1 MLPPNPKRRLIGIAF
16 AFTVTLLLGACG
28 NNQQGTG
35 TGTSA
40 TPTAELLRTAT
51 VPVQE
56 QPTTEAQGGAT
67 MTTTS
72 SYPKTGHAPDYSWVA
87 GRVTFTRIQSGC
99 IYVFI
104 DPAEIQAVESPPPTT
119 TGGISG
125 PIVGTAERS
134 DTSPPLSQITPQVG
148 PMPTQPPGTKFIPGG
163 PGWDPQQYKD
173 GDYVV
178 MLGHLAG
185 AGDPIEMCPG
195 GTQYVADSVQL
206 NQ

>member
-1 MLPPNPKRRLIGIAF
+1 MLLPNHARRLAGPALAIA
-16 AFTVTLLLGACG
+16 VTLVLGACG
-28 NNQQGTG
+28 GSQQGTG
-35 TGTSA
+35 TSTTS
-40 TPTAELLRTAT
+40 TADLRPTAT

-56 QPTTEAQGGAT
+56 QPTAEAQGGPT
-67 MTTTS
+67 MTTAS
-72 SYPKTGHAPDYSWVA
+72 GYPRTGHAPDYSWVA

-134 DTSPPLSQITPQVG
+134 DTSPPLREITPQVG
-148 PMPTQPPGTKFIPGG
+148 PMPTEPPGTKFVPGG

-178 MLGHLAG
+178 MFGRLAG
-185 AGDPIEMCPG
+185 PGDAIEMCPG
-195 GTQYVADSVQL
+195 GTHYVIDSVQR
-206 NQ
+206 NP

>member
-1 MLPPNPKRRLIGIAF
+1 MLAFNPARRLAGTALAIV
-16 AFTVTLLLGACG
+16 VTLVLAACG

-35 TGTSA
+35 TGA
-40 TPTAELLRTAT
+40 TPTPELLPTAT

-56 QPTTEAQGGAT
+56 QPTAETQGGAT
-67 MTTTS
+67 VTTTS

-148 PMPTQPPGTKFIPGG
+148 PMPTQTPGTKFIPGG
-163 PGWDPQQYKD
+163 PGWDPQKYKD

-178 MLGHLAG
+178 MVGHLAA

-195 GTQYVADSVQL
+195 GTQYIADSVQH

>member
-1 MLPPNPKRRLIGIAF
+1 MLPTIALKRLRTAAPALAVAGA
-16 AFTVTLLLGACG
+16 LLLAGCGAD
-28 NNQQGTG
+28 QQ
-35 TGTSA
+35 SA
-40 TPTAELLRTAT
+40 DVTPTADLLPTAT

-56 QPTTEAQGGAT
+56 QPTAEAQGEPT
-67 MTTTS
+67 MTTAS
-72 SYPKTGHAPDYSWVA
+72 GYPRTGHAPDYSWVA

-99 IYVFI
+99 IYVYT

-134 DTSPPLSQITPQVG
+134 DTSPPLSEITPQVG
-148 PMPTQPPGTKFIPGG
+148 PMPTQPPGTKILPGG

-178 MLGHLAG
+178 MFGRL
-185 AGDPIEMCPG
+185 
-195 GTQYVADSVQL
+195 
-206 NQ
+206 